1 MVESKKCCNFAA
13 SKSLVILSAGWSA
26 DLCGLGFDPT
36 PIEAE
41 PKYYKCLK
49 FTIYAKE
56 FFDKA
61 RLCNSSYLEELKKI
75 QKDQHIQSSIFGEKM
90 PKTTDYH
97 EIRAWRKRRSELLM
111 TYVQQLDI
119 LEELLM
125 NAVIS
130 EYEAKSAEQQ

>member
-1 MVESKKCCNFAA
+1 MAKNFLT
-13 SKSLVILSAGWSA
+13 KQGFVIPA
-26 DLCGLGFDPT
+26 T
-36 PIEAE
+36 
-41 PKYYKCLK
+41 
-49 FTIYAKE
+49 
-56 FFDKA
+56 
-61 RLCNSSYLEELKKI
+61 LEELTKI

-125 NAVIS
+125 NAVIA